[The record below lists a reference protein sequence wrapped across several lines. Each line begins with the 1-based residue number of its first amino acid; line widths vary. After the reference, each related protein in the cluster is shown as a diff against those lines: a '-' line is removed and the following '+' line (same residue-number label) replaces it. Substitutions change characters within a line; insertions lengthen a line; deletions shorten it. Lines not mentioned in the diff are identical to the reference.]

1 MPLCSRHGKFARY
14 ACARRTSRDD
24 LTARRPQ
31 LLHACRA
38 LSGKLEQTLLHK
50 ETVFKAMPHLNPG
63 SRANYQLLVC

>member
-1 MPLCSRHGKFARY
+1 MFA
-14 ACARRTSRDD
+14 ARQVYSFWRTSRDD

-38 LSGKLEQTLLHK
+38 LSGKLEQALLHK